1 MTRYTYKVIPAP
13 AKGRKA
19 PGVKGA
25 EARFAHGLEEAMNEM
40 AAQGWE
46 YLRADILPSEERQ
59 GLTST
64 ATVYRSV
71 LVFRREAQGTGA
83 ADRPVPSLTARRGPP
98 SEEELKFTRREP
110 ITAVAAGKDEPQ
122 TGELPETAGDDRPAN
137 DDAPVRIEEEQAPTD
152 APQDEEAQLTETEQ
166 EDTTDATDEDENDT
180 PRR

>member
-19 PGVKGA
+19 SGVKGA
-25 EARFAHGLEEAMNEM
+25 EARFAHGLEEAINEL

-71 LVFRREAQGTGA
+71 LVFRRAVQEAETAQPHPAFARA
-83 ADRPVPSLTARRGPP
+83 APPLTARPP
-98 SEEELKFTRREP
+98 HDGTPPEVTGAE
-110 ITAVAAGKDEPQ
+110 AAEAEQADASHGRPDES
-122 TGELPETAGDDRPAN
+122 RPAPE
-137 DDAPVRIEEEQAPTD
+137 DGEAAPAKDAADAEEHGD
-152 APQDEEAQLTETEQ
+152 
-166 EDTTDATDEDENDT
+166 DT
-180 PRR
+180 PRA

>member
-19 PGVKGA
+19 QGVKGA
-25 EARFAHGLEEAMNEM
+25 EARFAYGLEEAINEM

-71 LVFRREAQGTGA
+71 LVFRREAKGTGQSE
-83 ADRPVPSLTARRGPP
+83 RPVPSLTARRGPVP
-98 SEEELKFTRREP
+98 EEELTFTRKR
-110 ITAVAAGKDEPQ
+110 TADEDAAEAEIPQ
-122 TGELPETAGDDRPAN
+122 DNPESGDLPETTADDRAAN
-137 DDAPVRIEEEQAPTD
+137 DDAPVQPGEETAETD
-152 APQDEEAQLTETEQ
+152 APETAPERDETDDTVTEE
-166 EDTTDATDEDENDT
+166 EKDT

>member
-1 MTRYTYKVIPAP
+1 MTRYTYKVLPAP

-25 EARFAHGLEEAMNEM
+25 EARFAYGLEEAINEM

-64 ATVYRSV
+64 TTVYRSV
-71 LVFRREAQGTGA
+71 LVFRREMKGLDAG
-83 ADRPVPSLTARRGPP
+83 DRPVPSLTARRTPVP
-98 SEEELKFTRREP
+98 DEAVAFTRKQPVEEVAEDAQEP
-110 ITAVAAGKDEPQ
+110 HAE
-122 TGELPETAGDDRPAN
+122 ELPETEAEERAAN
-137 DDAPVRIEEEQAPTD
+137 DDSPVRWDEEPADAEVSESEEQQDD
-152 APQDEEAQLTETEQ
+152 ATETH
-166 EDTTDATDEDENDT
+166 AEDENDS